1 MFILHLLRNS
11 HLRTMTFCFIYF
23 SFIFGISCKDL
34 TTQHA
39 LTTTPTQSSTIEPT
53 GTSKPSFTQD
63 SVPKPIKRTFPSSST
78 TTSLQHSNTC
88 AITFYSE
95 NSYKGEALEINNPNG
110 DSNLHMNEK
119 SAQTFGT
126 CCWKIY
132 RYLWTN
138 NDIKFLMLILYFILI
153 QFRET

>member
-34 TTQHA
+34 TTQQSYS
-39 LTTTPTQSSTIEPT
+39 LTTTSTRTSTIIPTWTTQSSPT
-53 GTSKPSFTQD
+53 QY
-63 SVPKPIKRTFPSSST
+63 SVPKPIKRAYPSSST
-78 TTSLQHSNTC
+78 TNSLQHSNIC
-88 AITFYSE
+88 EITFYSE
-95 NSYKGEALEINNPNG
+95 NNHEGEALDINNPNG
-110 DSNLHMNEK
+110 ASTLHMNEK

-132 RYLWTN
+132 R
-138 NDIKFLMLILYFILI
+138 
-153 QFRET
+153 

>member
-34 TTQHA
+34 TTQQSYSS
-39 LTTTPTQSSTIEPT
+39 TTTSTLTSTIVPT
-53 GTSKPSFTQD
+53 WTTQPSTSKY
-63 SVPKPIKRTFPSSST
+63 SVPKPIKRAFPSSST
-78 TTSLQHSNTC
+78 TTSVQHSNIC

-95 NSYKGEALEINNPNG
+95 NNYEGEALEINNPNG
-110 DSNLHMNEK
+110 FSNLHMNEK

-132 RYLWTN
+132 R
-138 NDIKFLMLILYFILI
+138 
-153 QFRET
+153 